1 MALVLVVDD
10 EPDIRELVRINL
22 EQAGHRVVTAADGD
36 EALASVRHEPP
47 DALFLDVRMPGTDGW
62 AVLEELKAGSRRDL
76 SEIPV
81 FMVTAADEPE
91 ARLRG
96 GIQGALQYITK
107 PFDPRALVELLEQTL
122 SPSAPTERELRRKV
136 QAESLEALARY
147 EKTGT
152 LPDGAPAEPR
162 VRITRL
168 EHSPTSPSPAPRIRA
183 ARERVGELTPKQRK
197 LLEALATRTPVTG
210 VAQQLGISRSN
221 VYASVVGGLA
231 ARLGAGFDARRVTV
245 AVGANLEAR
254 ARAAR
259 YDALET
265 ARVAHGATAVLVAH
279 TADDQAETVLLNFLR
294 GRGSAGLA
302 GMPSRRGYVVRP

>member
-96 GIQGALQYITK
+96 GIQGALQSVTK

-122 SPSAPTERELRRKV
+122 SPSAPAERDQRRKV
-136 QAESLEALARY
+136 QAESLEALARF
-147 EKTGT
+147 EKTGA
-152 LPDGAPAEPR
+152 LPDGPPAEPR

-197 LLEALATRTPVTG
+197 LLEALATRTPVTA

-221 VYASVVGGLA
+221 VYASLRRIGRKLGLKGTNELLA
-231 ARLGAGFDARRVTV
+231 LLRQGVLLDARAGPGGPT
-245 AVGANLEAR
+245 
-254 ARAAR
+254 AA
-259 YDALET
+259 
-265 ARVAHGATAVLVAH
+265 
-279 TADDQAETVLLNFLR
+279 
-294 GRGSAGLA
+294 
-302 GMPSRRGYVVRP
+302 P

>member
-36 EALASVRHEPP
+36 EALASVRKEAP

-107 PFDPRALVELLEQTL
+107 PFDPRDLVDALERTL
-122 SPSAPTERELRRKV
+122 SPSAPTEREQRRKI
-136 QAESLEALARY
+136 QAESLEALARF

-152 LPDGAPAEPR
+152 LPDGASAEPR

-197 LLEALATRTPVTG
+197 LLEALATRTPVTA

-221 VYASVVGGLA
+221 VYASLRRIGRKLGLKGTNELLA
-231 ARLGAGFDARRVTV
+231 LLRQGVLLDAR
-245 AVGANLEAR
+245 
-254 ARAAR
+254 
-259 YDALET
+259 
-265 ARVAHGATAVLVAH
+265 
-279 TADDQAETVLLNFLR
+279 
-294 GRGSAGLA
+294 AGPA
-302 GMPSRRGYVVRP
+302 SPPASP